1 MRENPKGHAQMK
13 PTNKRLATALRDLH
27 DERVLQVHAAIDHGA
42 TIDDPEISS
51 ALDVAEAALHVAAD
65 LDRESAITGCA

>member
-42 TIDDPEISS
+42 TIDDPE
-51 ALDVAEAALHVAAD
+51 VAAAAK
-65 LDRESAITGCA
+65 EASPTGGVTSAMMPK

>member
-13 PTNKRLATALRDLH
+13 PTNKRLARALRDLH
-27 DERVLQVHAAIDHGA
+27 DDRIRQVHAAIDHGA
-42 TIDDPEISS
+42 TIDDPEISD
-51 ALDVAEAALHVAAD
+51 ALDAAEAMLLIAAD